1 MMNVGKNFGMN
12 TVNAALSIDGR
23 FTKKIDDFARKN
35 CGVTLNLNGLREVAR
50 ERIEAH
56 SGKSRKCIIPQEK
69 SRIYF
74 GMSMNPTPLEQ
85 QLYRYAF
92 NSGFVPRV
100 NQLTSGGREKN
111 LDSMLISDIILLS
124 NMICGF
130 ALCSGDRDFVQIF
143 DTLTANGIPCIL
155 FTAEFGNT
163 HCSWELKARS
173 TEVIDVLSL
182 INDPRVFKPV
192 SPTYSK
198 PVSNSYQSNHN
209 AYGNLTNTIE
219 RAIRTVMR
227 RKSGLNKIA
236 AFAFQDDV
244 VHELKSMGV
253 KLNIP
258 LWQFLQS
265 KSWKFCTG
273 FYDQR
278 ATVSLR

>member
-1 MMNVGKNFGMN
+1 MMNLGKNFCMN
-12 TVNAALSIDGR
+12 TVTAALSIDGR
-23 FTKKIDDFARKN
+23 FTHKIHTYAVRKY
-35 CGVTLNLNGLREVAR
+35 GLALDLNGLREVAR

-56 SGKSRKCIIPQEK
+56 IGKNRKCIIPQAN

-74 GMSMNPTPLEQ
+74 GMSMNPTPLERL
-85 QLYRYAF
+85 LYQYAF

-100 NQLTSGGREKN
+100 NQLTSDGREKN
-111 LDSMLISDIILLS
+111 LDSMLISDIILLLS
-124 NMICGF
+124 MICGF

-163 HCSWELKARS
+163 HCSWELKARA

-198 PVSNSYQSNHN
+198 PVSNTYQSNHN
-209 AYGNLTNTIE
+209 VYGNLTNTVE

-227 RKSGLNKIA
+227 RKSGLTKIA

>member
-1 MMNVGKNFGMN
+1 
-12 TVNAALSIDGR
+12 
-23 FTKKIDDFARKN
+23 
-35 CGVTLNLNGLREVAR
+35 
-50 ERIEAH
+50 
-56 SGKSRKCIIPQEK
+56 
-69 SRIYF
+69 
-74 GMSMNPTPLEQ
+74 MNPTPLERL
-85 QLYRYAF
+85 LYQYAF

-100 NQLTSGGREKN
+100 NQLTSDGREKN
-111 LDSMLISDIILLS
+111 LDSMLISDIILLLS
-124 NMICGF
+124 MICGF

-163 HCSWELKARS
+163 HCSWELKARA
-173 TEVIDVLSL
+173 TEIIDVFSL

-198 PVSNSYQSNHN
+198 QIPNTYQPNRN
-209 AYGNLTNTIE
+209 AYGSFQGNRKFSPRKTGFNNFCPQNTHYNHLTSRPANENLTNTVE
-219 RAIRTVMR
+219 RAIKTVMR
-227 RKSGLNKIA
+227 RKSGLNKPA
-236 AFAFQDDV
+236 AFAYQDDV
-244 VHELKSMGV
+244 SQELQCMGV

-278 ATVSLR
+278 ATVSVKN